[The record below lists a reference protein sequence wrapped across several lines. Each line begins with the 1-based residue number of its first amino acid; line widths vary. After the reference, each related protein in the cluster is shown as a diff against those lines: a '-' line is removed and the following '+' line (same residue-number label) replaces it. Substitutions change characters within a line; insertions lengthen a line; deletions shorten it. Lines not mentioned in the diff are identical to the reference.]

1 MEGETPASITVI
13 GYDTN
18 VDGFRPGDRVEL
30 IGIYRAYPAK
40 I

>member
-13 GYDTN
+13 GYDEN

-30 IGIYRAYPAK
+30 IGIYRAYAGK